1 MNQNLINIAD
11 NLPNLRKVLNI
22 RQAELSDLMEISRP
36 TLIKIEQ
43 NPTKFNYPLAINLF
57 TSIIYILESD
67 KKIISSCKENP
78 QKALEIFLSLLS
90 NGKKL
95 ISFSQSNINCILN
108 ELFPECTKDWRSS
121 EEYYVN
127 FTNENFNNIHVK
139 FISILEQ
146 YLDRKKVDS
155 LKFLGVDNLD
165 IIEFIQKI
173 K

>member
-67 KKIISSCKENP
+67 KKII
-78 QKALEIFLSLLS
+78 
-90 NGKKL
+90 
-95 ISFSQSNINCILN
+95 
-108 ELFPECTKDWRSS
+108 
-121 EEYYVN
+121 
-127 FTNENFNNIHVK
+127 
-139 FISILEQ
+139 
-146 YLDRKKVDS
+146 
-155 LKFLGVDNLD
+155 
-165 IIEFIQKI
+165 
-173 K
+173 